1 MRIYCGLLKFSRE
14 DRKDTL
20 FLFPKIEVMNIHDK
34 IYEIRGQK
42 VMLDFDLGELYGVE
56 TRTLNQAVKRNSN
69 RFPED
74 FMFQLTEEEWD
85 RWSQIVTTSGERR
98 SQIVISYGKKKG
110 EKSEDIDN
118 QSNDS
123 SSQPV
128 MSSERPSQ
136 IVTASGETGF
146 TKFRKKGY
154 LPYAFTEHGVT
165 MLASVL
171 RSEKAVN
178 MSIAVVRAF
187 IALKEYAVR
196 QPTLTDQLQEIRD
209 RLGEH
214 DVQLNS
220 IYTAIENL
228 LDNRAKRRLRTRR
241 SVAKQL
247 RRSSRPSRRTGQ
259 IEKG

>member
-1 MRIYCGLLKFSRE
+1 
-14 DRKDTL
+14 
-20 FLFPKIEVMNIHDK
+20 MNIHDK

-42 VMLDFDLGELYGVE
+42 VMLDFDLGQLYGVE

-74 FMFQLTEEEWD
+74 FMFRLTEEEWS
-85 RWSQIVTTSGERR
+85 RWSQTVTGSGDKR
-98 SQIVISYGKKKG
+98 SQIVISLAEKEGV
-110 EKSEDIDN
+110 KSESSDN
-118 QSNDS
+118 QSSEN
-123 SSQPV
+123 SSQFV
-128 MSSERPSQ
+128 MSSGGPKVNRGR
-136 IVTASGETGF
+136 A
-146 TKFRKKGY
+146 Y

-228 LDNRAKRRLRTRR
+228 LD
-241 SVAKQL
+241 
-247 RRSSRPSRRTGQ
+247 
-259 IEKG
+259 EKAEQMNWRDRERIGFKK

>member
-1 MRIYCGLLKFSRE
+1 MSADIIRNR
-14 DRKDTL
+14 
-20 FLFPKIEVMNIHDK
+20 
-34 IYEIRGQK
+34 IYEIRGQRI
-42 VMLDFDLGELYGVE
+42 MLDFDLAELYGVE
-56 TRTLNQAVKRNSN
+56 TRALNQAVKRNST

-74 FMFQLTEEEWD
+74 FMFRLTEEEWKM
-85 RWSQIVTTSGERR
+85 R
-98 SQIVISYGKKKG
+98 SQFVIASNDEGAKDV
-110 EKSEDIDN
+110 KSIDN
-118 QSNDS
+118 QSDMN
-123 SSQPV
+123 SSQFV
-128 MSSERPSQ
+128 MSSE
-136 IVTASGETGF
+136 AG
-146 TKFRKKGY
+146 KKNRGKLY

-196 QPTLTDQLQEIRD
+196 QHSLTDQLQEIRD

-228 LDNRAKRRLRTRR
+228 LD
-241 SVAKQL
+241 
-247 RRSSRPSRRTGQ
+247 
-259 IEKG
+259 EKAEQKSWSDRERIGFKK